1 MIDSKN
7 FNEIELKNKIL
18 SNEQI
23 QNLNHQID
31 NMSGANFDIKNQ
43 IKFIIN
49 DYNQILIAYLNLIQA
64 TFSQDYS
71 KKINFDV
78 PRSDEYFMENFNED
92 KNIIKMKITNEILKK
107 IENTVNYQNYF
118 ANKYSND
125 NNYQTF
131 LNNLIEYRF
140 SLKDLNNIKTDITK
154 FEKYNPYKKK
164 YKKYPKEEEPNNFS
178 KSLRKYSTDYN
189 DLDLIDKK
197 PFINYTSPYGDYF
210 DKNVKKISANVKHS
224 MDFY

>member
-23 QNLNHQID
+23 QNLNYQID

-64 TFSQDYS
+64 TFTQDYS

-78 PRSDEYFMENFNED
+78 PRSDEYYMENFNED

-107 IENTVNYQNYF
+107 IENTLNYQNYF

-140 SLKDLNNIKTDITK
+140 SLKDLNNIKTNITK
-154 FEKYNPYKKK
+154 FKK
-164 YKKYPKEEEPNNFS
+164 
-178 KSLRKYSTDYN
+178 
-189 DLDLIDKK
+189 
-197 PFINYTSPYGDYF
+197 
-210 DKNVKKISANVKHS
+210 
-224 MDFY
+224 

>member
-64 TFSQDYS
+64 TFTQDYS

-154 FEKYNPYKKK
+154 FEKYNP
-164 YKKYPKEEEPNNFS
+164 
-178 KSLRKYSTDYN
+178 
-189 DLDLIDKK
+189 
-197 PFINYTSPYGDYF
+197 
-210 DKNVKKISANVKHS
+210 
-224 MDFY
+224 